1 MPDGNVVFE
10 IVGDNKPVKAA
21 LDDTTR
27 AIEKAGKQWDK
38 SASGSMGDAFQSI
51 SGTINKIKQ
60 VALGSAVGKFLL
72 DFGSAAVSAASD
84 LKEVQ
89 NVVDVTFG
97 EGAEQIESWAKTAQS
112 QFGLTETQA
121 KRFTST
127 MGAMMKSAGLTG
139 PEIVGMSEDLAG
151 LAADMASFYNMD
163 FETAF
168 QKIRSGIS
176 GETEPLKQLGINMS
190 VANLEAFAMTQG
202 ITKAFDKMSQGEQ
215 TMLRYQYLM
224 QATADAQGDFARTSD
239 GYANAHRRVQTA
251 MESIKTS
258 LGEVV
263 LPVVESITVGLA
275 GLLEKLTAQPETT
288 VLDTFNEIDINTEN
302 KLAEI
307 QKTADQANA
316 LLGVLRELGGTSA
329 GDAMEALA
337 NGANVLKADSPG
349 TWSSLLDALKSVDG
363 LENIFSNTSAGHNVE
378 ELATALSGASP
389 DTDKAAAWNEFLSAL
404 NGNVGA
410 LTALTGTSADETSEW
425 LSKIAAAANEIE
437 PTDAE
442 AWNKLLANFVSGLP
456 GLKDTEGG
464 KQFFDAM
471 VANFLAMGIESEEAK
486 NGLLALGF
494 GTDEITDKQRLWL
507 ETCKRL
513 VQTIP
518 GLSSIINTQTGE
530 VEGGTE
536 AIADYVKEWKIAQEN
551 IAMIQALSEKKS
563 ALEKSLDTTSLKADV
578 LAAREYAKLAREQ
591 YEQLMDARLAA
602 AKTPVDRGEYEE
614 RLRRSASRGL
624 SPAEKELKAA
634 LEAAEAADKAVETAE
649 QRLKTVEEANKE
661 AALQVQALEN
671 AMEGLTDSTYE
682 AAAAQEA
689 YTVSVE
695 EIKPALETA
704 LDAFKAL
711 SEYQQKIRDETSQ
724 TIRQTVNGFEN
735 VQTPAM
741 QTRAKM
747 ADLTSQIKAMND
759 EAKRGEL
766 EKTFASTKASL
777 PSVQNMAQALR
788 EQLAYMK
795 DYQKELALARE
806 KGVSED
812 ILAML
817 SDGSQES
824 FDYLYALNHTGGN
837 ITGEGG
843 LNDLYRQVQEEREK
857 FTDTL
862 TDEQLKADDAYD
874 GLVAKAKEAAAGL
887 NVSGDAYQSVAET
900 VQAIVSAL
908 GDKKADVATQVDGI
922 LAEIARLAN
931 ANFGVATLSPD
942 FIGPLLPDGSHAMG
956 LDYVPFNG
964 YLAQLHEGEGILTAE
979 ENRVWRSFKA
989 GQQTNRNSI
998 DYGMLGTAMWE
1009 NAPNLGGGNVY
1020 LDGQTVGRVISARQ
1034 ADSYRALERSGWQQ

>member
-21 LDDTTR
+21 LNDTTR

-51 SGTINKIKQ
+51 SGTINKIKT

-97 EGAEQIESWAKTAQS
+97 DRAATIETWAKKAQS

-139 PEIVGMSEDLAG
+139 PEIVNMSTDLAG

-190 VANLEAFAMTQG
+190 VANLEAFALTQG

-239 GYANAHRRVQTA
+239 SYANAQRRVQTSL
-251 MESIKTS
+251 ESIKTS
-258 LGEVV
+258 LGEV
-263 LPVVESITVGLA
+263 LSTVVEPMTVGLA
-275 GLLEKLTAQPETT
+275 GLLEQLTAQPETT
-288 VLDTFNEIDINTEN
+288 VLDKFNEIDIDTAN

-307 QKTADQANA
+307 QKTADQANS
-316 LLGVLRELGGTSA
+316 LIIVLKELGGTDA
-329 GDAMEALA
+329 GAAMEALA

-404 NGNVGA
+404 QGNVGA
-410 LTALTGTSADETSEW
+410 LTAITSTSADETSEW

-442 AWNKLLANFVSGLP
+442 AWNNLLANFVSGLP

-464 KQFFDAM
+464 QQFFDAI
-471 VANFLAMGIESEEAK
+471 AINFLAMGKESEEAK

-494 GTDEITDKQRLWL
+494 STDEIAEKQGVWL
-507 ETCKRL
+507 EACKRL
-513 VQTIP
+513 VHTIP
-518 GLSSIINTQTGE
+518 SLSSVINTETGE
-530 VEGGTE
+530 VQGGTK
-536 AIADYVKEWKIAQEN
+536 AIEEHSKAWQRAQEKMVLWEAYYAKERELLN
-551 IAMIQALSEKKS
+551 SQNGLNSYKLDAMGAEN
-563 ALEKSLDTTSLKADV
+563 
-578 LAAREYAKLAREQ
+578 AARHAKHKLDEIRKRLGLDEGFDVQLDPYAGVFNPDDVNEYNEALFAWTNAENKAE
-591 YEQLMDARLAA
+591 EAA
-602 AKTPVDRGEYEE
+602 AKYNRQLEAQSGQTEELANIKQALTEEYGEEE
-614 RLRRSASRGL
+614 DA
-624 SPAEKELKAA
+624 ANKAA
-634 LEAAEAADKAVETAE
+634 T
-649 QRLKTVEEANKE
+649 
-661 AALQVQALEN
+661 
-671 AMEGLTDSTYE
+671 
-682 AAAAQEA
+682 AQEA
-689 YTVSVE
+689 YTASVE
-695 EIKPALETA
+695 KVKPALETA

-711 SEYQQKIRDETSQ
+711 NEYQQKIRDETSQ

-795 DYQKELALARE
+795 DYQKELAMARE

-857 FTDTL
+857 ITDTL
-862 TDEQLKADDAYD
+862 TDEKLKADDAYD

-900 VQAIVSAL
+900 VQAIVTAL